1 MATETQERT
10 DSADKV
16 ELATKADVVELSTD
30 VAELSTDVAELST
43 DVAELST
50 KVTDLST
57 KVTDLSTKVDN
68 HGHELTSI
76 RVELRWMRWT
86 LGVIVVMLMAL
97 FGAAIAIALQI

>member
-1 MATETQERT
+1 MATETRERT
-10 DSADKV
+10 DAADKV
-16 ELATKADVVELSTD
+16 ELATKADVVELS
-30 VAELSTDVAELST
+30 A

-50 KVTDLST
+50 KVTE
-57 KVTDLSTKVDN
+57 LSTKVDN

>member
-10 DSADKV
+10 DAAADKV
-16 ELATKADVVELSTD
+16 ELATKADVVELSAD
-30 VAELSTDVAELST
+30 VAE
-43 DVAELST
+43 
-50 KVTDLST
+50 LST